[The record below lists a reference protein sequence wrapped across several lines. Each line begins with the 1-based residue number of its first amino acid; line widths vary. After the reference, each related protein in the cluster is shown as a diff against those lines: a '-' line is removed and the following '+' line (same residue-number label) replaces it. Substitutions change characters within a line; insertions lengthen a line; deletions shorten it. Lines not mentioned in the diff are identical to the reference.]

1 MAGGRQAAK
10 APTALDRGREVRL
23 NPLYSSLPTT
33 IFEEMSGLSRETG
46 AINLGQGFPDG
57 PGPIDILQA
66 AAEATLH
73 GSNQYPPMRGTPRLR
88 QAVADHYRRF
98 HGLAI
103 GGDDVLVTSGAT
115 EALAST
121 LLALISPGDEVLL
134 IQPLYDAYLPLVL
147 RAGGTARMATMKPPD
162 WRLPLG
168 EIAEALRGGV
178 RLLVLNNPVNPTG
191 RVFDEDELAAL
202 ARLCVE
208 HDAVAICDEVWEH
221 VLFGEHRHIPLITLP
236 GMAGRCVKIGSAG
249 KIFAL
254 TGWKVGFVVAA
265 PPLLAGIAGAHQFI
279 TFTTPPNLQE
289 AVAYGLAKD
298 AAWFGGMRET
308 YRASR
313 DRLAAGL
320 GRAGYVVLP
329 GAGTYFLC
337 VDLAASGI
345 ATDDRAFSLRMVHE
359 AGVASIPLSAF
370 YAEAPLRS
378 TIRLCFAKQDDV
390 LDEAVARMAAFRERV
405 IAGQGQP

>member
-1 MAGGRQAAK
+1 
-10 APTALDRGREVRL
+10 
-23 NPLYSSLPTT
+23 LPTT
-33 IFEEMSGLSRETG
+33 IFEEMSHLARETG

-57 PGPIDILQA
+57 PGPVDVLEA
-66 AAEATLH
+66 AATATLT

-88 QAVADHYRRF
+88 AAVADHYRRF
-98 HGLAI
+98 HRLDIAAE
-103 GGDDVLVTSGAT
+103 DVLVTSGAT
-115 EALAST
+115 EALAAT

-134 IQPLYDAYLPLVL
+134 IQPLYDAYLPLVR
-147 RAGGTARMATMKPPD
+147 RAGGTARFATMAPPD

-168 EIAEALRGGV
+168 EIEAALRAGV

-191 RVFDEDELAAL
+191 KVFGAGELAAL
-202 ARLCVE
+202 AELCLR

-221 VLFGEHRHIPLITLP
+221 VLLADRPHVPLISLP
-236 GMAGRCVKIGSAG
+236 GMAGRTVKIGSAG

-265 PPLLAGIAGAHQFI
+265 PPLLAGIAGAHQFL

-289 AVAYGLAKD
+289 AVAYGLGKD
-298 AAWFGGMRET
+298 EAWFRGMRAGF
-308 YRASR
+308 RAAR
-313 DRLAAGL
+313 DHLAAGL
-320 GRAGYVVLP
+320 ERHDYAVLP
-329 GAGTYFLC
+329 GEGTYFLC

-345 ATDDRAFSLRMVHE
+345 AMDDRSFSLAMVHE

-378 TIRLCFAKQDDV
+378 TIRLCFAKQPAV
-390 LDEAVARMAAFRERV
+390 LDEAIERMAAFRRR
-405 IAGQGQP
+405 IIADAGQP